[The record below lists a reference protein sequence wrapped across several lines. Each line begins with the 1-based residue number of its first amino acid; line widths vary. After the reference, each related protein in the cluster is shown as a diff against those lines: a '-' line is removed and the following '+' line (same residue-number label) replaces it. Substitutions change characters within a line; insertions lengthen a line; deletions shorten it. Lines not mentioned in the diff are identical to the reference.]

1 MMNVNSVQ
9 ERFALQVQR
18 TPDAVA
24 IVGGGVTVTYQ
35 ELDERANVLAR
46 RLLGLGVR
54 PEDPVMVLLERSV
67 AMVVAILAIVKAG
80 ASYLPLHSD
89 YPLQRMQWI
98 ADSNGRPLLLA
109 DEIMRGRGLPETRRV
124 LYVDSDTPQLGLP
137 ATDPGVSSEPDHLIH
152 VLYTS
157 GSEGTPRGV
166 AVTHRAVLGL
176 ALDSCWDR
184 SGHERVLML
193 APYAFG
199 VSTYEL
205 WVPLLRGGSLVLS
218 PPGRI
223 DVELLRR
230 LISQE
235 GITAVH
241 LTAGLF
247 RVVADE
253 APEALAGVSEVLT
266 GGDVI
271 SGKAVRRVLE
281 ACPDTVVRAM
291 YGATEVAAFIV
302 SNPMK
307 APFHDGETVPIG
319 RAMDDVRLYVLDE
332 NLVSVPDGVVGDLY
346 VAGGRL
352 ARGYYRQPGLTAG
365 TFVADPFAD
374 EGRRMYR
381 TGDQV
386 RRRSDGIIEFAGRAG
401 DQVKIRGFRVE
412 ITEIEGVLARYPG
425 FAHTVVIARDS
436 ANGDKHLACY
446 VVPETV
452 PPDIE
457 GLRAHARALLPEYM
471 VPSSFTILG
480 ALPLTPNGKLDRGAL
495 PVAVSQASPDYHEPT
510 TLRQELLCSLF
521 AEVLGVPRVGL
532 TDSFF
537 ELGGESLKAMRLISS
552 IKAALGT
559 DLVISQVFDAPTVA
573 ELDKQLGQATR
584 T

>member
-1 MMNVNSVQ
+1 MMNVRSVQ
-9 ERFALQVQR
+9 ERFALQVQS
-18 TPDAVA
+18 TPAAVA

-35 ELDERANVLAR
+35 ELDERANVLAH

-67 AMVVAILAIVKAG
+67 DMVVAILAIVKAG

-98 ADSNGRPLLLA
+98 ADSNGHPLLLA

-137 ATDPGVSSEPDHLIH
+137 ATDPGVSSEPDHLVH

-184 SGHERVLML
+184 GGHERVLML

-205 WVPLLRGGSLVLS
+205 WVPLLRGGSLVLA

-223 DVELLRR
+223 DVGVLRR

-291 YGATEVAAFIV
+291 YGATEVASFIV

-307 APFHDGETVPIG
+307 APFQDAETVPIG
-319 RAMDDVRLYVLDE
+319 RAMDDVRLYVLDG

-365 TFVADPFAD
+365 TFVADPFAE

-386 RRRSDGIIEFAGRAG
+386 RRRSDGIIEFIGRAG

-412 ITEIEGVLARYPG
+412 IMEIEGKLARYPG

-471 VPSSFTILG
+471 VPASFTILG
-480 ALPLTPNGKLDRGAL
+480 ALPLTPSGKLDRGAL
-495 PVAVSQASPDYHEPT
+495 PVAVFQASPDYHEPT
-510 TLRQELLCSLF
+510 TPRQELLCSLF
-521 AEVLGVPRVGL
+521 AEVLGVPWVGL

-537 ELGGESLKAMRLISS
+537 ELGGESLMAMRLISS
-552 IKAALGT
+552 IKAALGI

-573 ELDKQLGQATR
+573 ELDKQLGKATR